1 MIADLNSMPRIYWYC
16 RKKFFN
22 NELPDPNFDIIHS
35 FKVMARFNY
44 RKTKKK
50 DKKKG
55 RKWKTLEYKCIS
67 FSDYFDFD
75 EETFINIMA
84 HEMIHYYIA
93 EHQIKDN
100 KAHGREFMRIA
111 QELNE
116 KYGLHIT
123 KTVDGYFFGV
133 VIAYDKAHFL
143 RFVVRA
149 GREGYCCDGHSHQIE
164 NLFHNLFCFKFVIE

>member
-55 RKWKTLEYKCIS
+55 RKWKT
-67 FSDYFDFD
+67 
-75 EETFINIMA
+75 
-84 HEMIHYYIA
+84 
-93 EHQIKDN
+93 
-100 KAHGREFMRIA
+100 RIA

-123 KTVDGYFFGV
+123 KMVDGSK
-133 VIAYDKAHFL
+133 IPLSPLAPK
-143 RFVVRA
+143 
-149 GREGYCCDGHSHQIE
+149 I
-164 NLFHNLFCFKFVIE
+164 

>member
-1 MIADLNSMPRIYWYC
+1 
-16 RKKFFN
+16 
-22 NELPDPNFDIIHS
+22 
-35 FKVMARFNY
+35 MARFNY

-50 DKKKG
+50 DKKKKG
-55 RKWKTLEYKCIS
+55 KKWKPLEYKCII

-123 KTVDGYFFGV
+123 KTVDGSK
-133 VIAYDKAHFL
+133 IPLSPLAPK
-143 RFVVRA
+143 
-149 GREGYCCDGHSHQIE
+149 I
-164 NLFHNLFCFKFVIE
+164 